1 MKKDHI
7 QFVDSVLE
15 VKASGLDNDVSND
28 LNLPQGKSIAE
39 LLYDQKKEDSEQIT
53 E

>member
-7 QFVDSVLE
+7 QFVDSILE
-15 VKASGLDNDVSND
+15 VKASGLDRDVIHD
-28 LNLPQGKSIAE
+28 LDMPQGKSIAE
-39 LLYDQKKEDSEQIT
+39 LLYEQKKDPQEIT